1 MVYGCYLGFRL
12 CEMHTALGGYPG
24 RSYGRGASGS
34 IASFE
39 MPGSDSLVR
48 GTPCTLVGIVIEL
61 LDVDTLFEGMV
72 IQN

>member
-1 MVYGCYLGFRL
+1 MAVILDFVYARSIPPWGDILVY
-12 CEMHTALGGYPG
+12 G

-34 IASFE
+34 ITSFE

-48 GTPCTLVGIVIEL
+48 GTPCTLGGIVIEL
-61 LDVDTLFEGMV
+61 LDVDILFEGMV